1 MPGTAIASAVIA
13 GTTASIHGGT
23 LLNAITKQSLNAAS
37 RSVSIYLSN
46 RSSNILINP
55 QVYTYSGNC
64 FEPPQPTLPKGVAEI
79 SFGSTS
85 ASSSGAV
92 GVMTYDITEDQR
104 TSLVRLAIMFSVP
117 YNYNNYENWF
127 ALGLFDPYQACD
139 ESLYDM
145 MYNKDGTFERGKA
158 VGTEIRFQSGKF
170 TLKGTMS
177 PVAKA
182 EMKVEFWYD

>member
-1 MPGTAIASAVIA
+1 MAGIATAAAVATGAAASVS
-13 GTTASIHGGT
+13 GVS
-23 LLNAITKQSLNAAS
+23 LLNMITKQSLNAAN

-46 RSSNILINP
+46 CSSNILINP

-92 GVMTYDITEDQR
+92 GVMTYDITEDR
-104 TSLVRLAIMFSVP
+104 KNAGKRLAIMFSVP
-117 YNYNNYENWF
+117 YNYNHYENWF

-145 MYNKDGTFERGKA
+145 MYYKDGTFERGKA
-158 VGTEIRFQSGKF
+158 VGTEIRFQSGEYM
-170 TLKGTMS
+170 LRGTMS
-177 PVAKA
+177 TVAKA
-182 EMKVEFWYD
+182 EMKVEFWDD

>member
-1 MPGTAIASAVIA
+1 MAGTAIASAVIA
-13 GTTASIHGGT
+13 GATASIHGVI
-23 LLNAITKQSLNAAS
+23 LLNFITKQSLNAAS

-46 RSSNILINP
+46 CSSNILINP

-64 FEPPQPTLPKGVAEI
+64 FEPPQPTVEKGVTEI
-79 SFGSTS
+79 SFGSTT

-92 GVMTYDITEDQR
+92 GVMTYDITEDR
-104 TSLVRLAIMFSVP
+104 KNAVKRLAIMFSVP
-117 YNYNNYENWF
+117 YNYNHYENWF

-145 MYNKDGTFERGKA
+145 MYNKVGTFERGKA

-170 TLKGTMS
+170 TLRGNMS

-182 EMKVEFWYD
+182 EMKVELWED